1 MNTPY
6 VLRVG
11 FQAMVRYRERNQAA
25 EAAFFLFFGRKTRD
39 STRLR

>member
-1 MNTPY
+1 MNTPF

-25 EAAFFLFFGRKTRD
+25 EAALILVF
-39 STRLR
+39 